1 MLRIIDHRQTGK
13 TTKLI
18 EEAVKD
24 KAILVV
30 PNYRYIP
37 SIELL
42 MKKMYPDEEERPYL
56 EIMVFHDFLKCRGM
70 KYDHDKYYIDE
81 LDACLQ
87 TVGVLGY
94 SISTEEEN
102 QNGSEI

>member
-1 MLRIIDHRQTGK
+1 MLQIIDHRQTGK

-18 EEAVKD
+18 RKAVKD
-24 KAILVV
+24 NAIIVV
-30 PNYRYIP
+30 PTFRWIPYIQDLAKEMQL
-37 SIELL
+37 S
-42 MKKMYPDEEERPYL
+42 KEECSSLRIL
-56 EIMVFHDFLKCRGM
+56 SFHDFMRKFM
-70 KYDHDKYYIDE
+70 QHDNDKYYIDE

-94 SISTEEEN
+94 SNSIEEEN